1 MAVTVRVPTSL
12 RKLTGDAE
20 LLELESGSVIDIIND
35 MEAKHPGIKAK
46 VCDDSGELRRFVN
59 IYVDGEDIRF
69 LSGKNTVVENG
80 KEMSIVPSIAGG

>member
-12 RKLTGDAE
+12 RKLTGDLE
-20 LLELESGSVIDIIND
+20 LLELESGSVIEIID
-35 MEAKHPGIKAK
+35 AMEQKYPGIKIK

-69 LSGKNTVVENG
+69 LSGKNTIIENG